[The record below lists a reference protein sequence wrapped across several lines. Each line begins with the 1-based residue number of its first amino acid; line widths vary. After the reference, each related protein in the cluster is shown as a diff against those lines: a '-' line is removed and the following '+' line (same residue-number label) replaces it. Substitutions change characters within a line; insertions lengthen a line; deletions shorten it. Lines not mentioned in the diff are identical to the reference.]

1 MVFSLLGECHR
12 DVKNERLRCVDKQGS
27 CFSDRVVAGCWES
40 GKVPR
45 PTGKKRHRML
55 SLAGRQARLFG
66 SSGSPSSPVSRRGLR
81 SLRAGG
87 LADDKKEVKMTGL
100 ETDPAVDGL
109 DA

>member
-1 MVFSLLGECHR
+1 MNSEAAHLATMGVGGGR
-12 DVKNERLRCVDKQGS
+12 
-27 CFSDRVVAGCWES
+27 AGV
-40 GKVPR
+40 VPR
-45 PTGKKRHRML
+45 TFGPAAPISRP
-55 SLAGRQARLFG
+55 SLPAYRRRTRN
-66 SSGSPSSPVSRRGLR
+66 VSRRGLR

>member
-1 MVFSLLGECHR
+1 
-12 DVKNERLRCVDKQGS
+12 
-27 CFSDRVVAGCWES
+27 
-40 GKVPR
+40 
-45 PTGKKRHRML
+45 ML